1 MESLDDAALIEGL
14 AGTFFGKQ
22 GSWFL
27 MAGGSYF
34 PEGKPWEKGVKHF
47 SNRVFVFMQQQ
58 DGIFLLI
65 YQGLD
70 MPVALAEGAY
80 ASLPEGLL
88 CVGDQTPDGITEKVW
103 LLSFDGSTVNVK
115 EYPPLPI
122 PVKNSSVTLIGSNVY
137 LVGGE
142 LANGSSSNQFL
153 MLNLDKLNEGWQQL
167 PDFPLH
173 VSGSAVT
180 YGLGH
185 AQTFQQ
191 VYWLRALMGV
201 SEALYLPTGL
211 AMIADYHSSKTR
223 SLAVGIHMSGLYAGQ
238 AFGGFGATIA
248 ANYSWHTVFHWFGL
262 IGIVYAF
269 ILVFLLHDKEGHARI
284 RRAKLKPEPQNKGVK
299 KESVFSSLGVIFGT
313 FSFWILLFYFMAPS
327 FPGWATKNWLP
338 TLFTENLG
346 IEMAKAG
353 PMATISIAI
362 ASFIGVMIGG
372 PLSDRWVQKN
382 IRGRIYTSVI
392 GLSLTIPSLILL
404 GFGHN
409 YLGLIGAATLFGIG
423 FGMFDTNN
431 MPILCQI
438 IPQRYRAT
446 SYGIMNMMGVFA
458 GYAVTRILGS
468 STDAG
473 NLGADFSK
481 LSIIVFIA
489 VVLMLVFVKPKH
501 ELTYPKEDKA

>member
-1 MESLDDAALIEGL
+1 MRNSKYYPWVVVGLLWMVALLNYLDRQMLSTLQSSMQLDIKEL
-14 AGTFFGKQ
+14 AIAENFG
-22 GSWFL
+22 
-27 MAGGSYF
+27 
-34 PEGKPWEKGVKHF
+34 
-47 SNRVFVFMQQQ
+47 RVM
-58 DGIFLLI
+58 GIFLLV
-65 YQGLD
+65 YGL
-70 MPVALAEGAY
+70 MSPVAGMIADRVNRKWLIVG
-80 ASLPEGLL
+80 SLF
-88 CVGDQTPDGITEKVW
+88 VW
-103 LLSFDGSTVNVK
+103 
-115 EYPPLPI
+115 
-122 PVKNSSVTLIGSNVY
+122 
-137 LVGGE
+137 
-142 LANGSSSNQFL
+142 
-153 MLNLDKLNEGWQQL
+153 
-167 PDFPLH
+167 
-173 VSGSAVT
+173 SAVT

-238 AFGGFGATIA
+238 ALGGFGATIA
-248 ANYSWHTVFHWFGL
+248 ANYSWHTVFHWFGI

-269 ILVFLLHDKEGHARI
+269 ILVFLLHDKEGHAGT
-284 RRAKLKPEPQNKGVK
+284 RRARLEPEAQNRSVK
-299 KESVFSSLGVIFGT
+299 KESVFSSLGVILGT

-338 TLFTENLG
+338 TLFAENLG

-409 YLGLIGAATLFGIG
+409 YLGLIGAAALFGIG

-481 LSIIVFIA
+481 LSIIVFVA

-501 ELTYPKEDKA
+501 ELTYPKEGKA

>member
-1 MESLDDAALIEGL
+1 MRNSKYYPWIVVGLLWFVALLNYLDRQMLSTMQSSMQMDIKEL
-14 AGTFFGKQ
+14 AIAENFG
-22 GSWFL
+22 
-27 MAGGSYF
+27 
-34 PEGKPWEKGVKHF
+34 
-47 SNRVFVFMQQQ
+47 RVM
-58 DGIFLLI
+58 GIFLLI
-65 YQGLD
+65 YGL
-70 MPVALAEGAY
+70 MSPVAGIIADRVNRKWLIVG
-80 ASLPEGLL
+80 SLF
-88 CVGDQTPDGITEKVW
+88 VW
-103 LLSFDGSTVNVK
+103 
-115 EYPPLPI
+115 
-122 PVKNSSVTLIGSNVY
+122 
-137 LVGGE
+137 
-142 LANGSSSNQFL
+142 
-153 MLNLDKLNEGWQQL
+153 
-167 PDFPLH
+167 
-173 VSGSAVT
+173 SAVT
-180 YGLGH
+180 YGMGH

-223 SLAVGIHMSGLYAGQ
+223 SLAIGIHMSGLYTGQ
-238 AFGGFGATIA
+238 ALGGFGATIA
-248 ANYSWHTVFHWFGL
+248 ANYSWHTVFHWFG
-262 IGIVYAF
+262 IVGIIYAVL
-269 ILVFLLHDKEGHARI
+269 LVFLLHDKEGHAGTRT
-284 RRAKLKPEPQNKGVK
+284 AKLEPKPQTGVK
-299 KESVFSSLGVIFGT
+299 KESVLSSLGVILGT

-338 TLFTENLG
+338 TLFAENLG

-362 ASFIGVMIGG
+362 ASFIGVLIGG

-404 GFGHN
+404 GLGHT
-409 YLGLIGAATLFGIG
+409 YVGLIGAAMLFGIG

-446 SYGIMNMMGVFA
+446 AYGIMNMMGVFA
-458 GYAVTRILGS
+458 GYAVTLMLGS

-481 LSIIVFIA
+481 LSI
-489 VVLMLVFVKPKH
+489 VVLAAVILMLAFVKPKH
-501 ELTYPKEDKA
+501 ELTYPEEEIKKV